1 MLGMRYDLITSK
13 KTYRMNQ
20 SYHSSDDFTAYLS
33 HQTRKRLES
42 ILHTISSTLFWGGK
56 AIARGFDETIY
67 ELSDMVNLPALR
79 SVRWIRLSMEWLAN
93 EAKTASK
100 LLFSTLRD
108 EFESMGLWT
117 IERQK
122 ARQGKQQEITRLL
135 AIDFGALF
143 QLARATVLRI
153 HELCAAEGTEPDWA
167 SILPEHGFGFLG
179 GCFKQ
184 IYGHSLLLSEE
195 QVEEVAEFRDAML
208 KGRSYEDLMK
218 EKEEGRSR
226 GPQAP
231 LGNPFD
237 FERLM
242 RLADLDL

>member
-1 MLGMRYDLITSK
+1 MRYHLITSK

-33 HQTRKRLES
+33 FQNMKRLKS
-42 ILHTISSTLFWGGK
+42 ILYTASSALFWGGK
-56 AIARGFDETIY
+56 AIARGFDATIY

-100 LLFSTLRD
+100 RLFSTLRD

-117 IERQK
+117 IERQSP
-122 ARQGKQQEITRLL
+122 RQGKQQEITRLL
-135 AIDFGALF
+135 AIDFGALL
-143 QLARATVLRI
+143 QLARAVVSRI

-179 GCFKQ
+179 ACFKQ
-184 IYGHSLLLSEE
+184 IYDHSLLLSED
-195 QVEEVAEFRDAML
+195 QVEEVTEFRDAL
-208 KGRSYEDLMK
+208 RKGTYQAPEQPIDDT
-218 EKEEGRSR
+218 EEGRSSE
-226 GPQAP
+226 PKTP
-231 LGNPFD
+231 PDSPFD

-242 RLADLDL
+242 RLAGLDC

>member
-1 MLGMRYDLITSK
+1 MRYNLITSK

-33 HQTRKRLES
+33 HQTMKRLKS
-42 ILHTISSTLFWGGK
+42 ILYTVSSTLFWGGK

-67 ELSDMVNLPALR
+67 ELSDMVDLPALR

-100 LLFSTLRD
+100 RLFSTLRD

-135 AIDFGALF
+135 AIDFGALL
-143 QLARATVLRI
+143 QLARAAVLRI

-167 SILPEHGFGFLG
+167 AILPEHGFGFLG

-184 IYGHSLLLSEE
+184 IYGHSLLLSED
-195 QVEEVAEFRDAML
+195 QIQEVAESRDAML

-218 EKEEGRSR
+218 EKEEGRSDE
-226 GPQAP
+226 PNTP
-231 LGNPFD
+231 MGNPFD